1 MATPKDIITAT
12 ANTDSGKSNIQN
24 KEVLFPP
31 DYRDGRYFLTDLR
44 KEYPELNTIDE
55 FKVLKTAEMYF
66 VWLFACPTSPLS
78 DTDLVAANRRQR
90 AVRAAFIDQ
99 STNSVRIG
107 YSDEIYQQYMAGV
120 YSEDV
125 NLAIRR
131 MEMFNPNIRYKAK
144 MLAETTINNFMEFVN
159 KDISEI
165 VDTDERKKYVDMCD
179 KILDALPKL
188 IEKVETGYGIK
199 TVVQKTGIDGIKG
212 KTLMDI
218 AHEQERKENG

>member
-1 MATPKDIITAT
+1 
-12 ANTDSGKSNIQN
+12 
-24 KEVLFPP
+24 
-31 DYRDGRYFLTDLR
+31 
-44 KEYPELNTIDE
+44 
-55 FKVLKTAEMYF
+55 
-66 VWLFACPTSPLS
+66 
-78 DTDLVAANRRQR
+78 
-90 AVRAAFIDQ
+90 
-99 STNSVRIG
+99 
-107 YSDEIYQQYMAGV
+107 
-120 YSEDV
+120 
-125 NLAIRR
+125 

-144 MLAETTINNFMEFVN
+144 MLAETTLNNFMEFVN
-159 KDISEI
+159 KDISDI

>member
-1 MATPKDIITAT
+1 VATPKVKDENKQTE
-12 ANTDSGKSNIQN
+12 S

-31 DYRDGRYFLTDLR
+31 NFKEGRYFLTDLR

-55 FKVLKTAEMYF
+55 FKELKTAEMYF
-66 VWLFACPTSPLS
+66 VWLYACPTSPLAN
-78 DTDLVAANRRQR
+78 TDLILANRRQR

-99 STNSVRIG
+99 STNTVRVG
-107 YSDEIYQQYMAGV
+107 YSEELYNQYMAGV
-120 YSEDV
+120 YSEEV
-125 NLAIRR
+125 NMAIRR

-144 MLAETTINNFMEFVN
+144 ILAETTLNNFMEFVN
-159 KDISEI
+159 KDVSEI
-165 VDTDERKKYVDMCD
+165 VETDERKKYVDMCD

-199 TVVQKTGIDGIKG
+199 TVVQKTGIDGVRG

-218 AHEQERKENG
+218 AHEEERKEND